1 MEQRERPL
9 SAWERWWASL
19 RYPVSGAVWERQVR
33 ADMEEFR
40 AVQRMRQRRSA

>member
-9 SAWERWWASL
+9 QAWERWWASL
-19 RYPVSGAVWERQVR
+19 RYPVNSAVWQRQVQ

-40 AVQRMRQRRSA
+40 AMQRLRAGEGA